1 MQVQGYYQNIYN
13 YFIKLLLKCE
23 CIYFKVFFFSFH
35 SSVMFFQNTW
45 FCKIRCKG
53 NWLEKVEVDVSEM
66 CLFFY
71 ERTKFCEF
79 KLETKN
85 IHFWQRSLPRF
96 YGSTSCKVFIQV
108 RNKYKLTKT
117 STVKL
122 RVVDCTEVYF
132 TSFLSGGFITAIE
145 VNLPERKL
153 AKGTSVQCTIGRGG
167 SKQNG
172 VSMHA
177 TDYGNY
183 VSKYLLQWKKTRA
196 NSGNVRNN
204 VF

>member
-1 MQVQGYYQNIYN
+1 MKNFQNRLYVVITWFQLSQNTRLQSSQSQEKNICKSWLLQALRIWGNHVTHFNSMQVQGYILSKHLYYILVSTNLRFLN
-13 YFIKLLLKCE
+13 LKSCE

-35 SSVMFFQNTW
+35 SSVMLFQNTW

-108 RNKYKLTKT
+108 RNKYKITKT
-117 STVKL
+117 S
-122 RVVDCTEVYF
+122 
-132 TSFLSGGFITAIE
+132 
-145 VNLPERKL
+145 
-153 AKGTSVQCTIGRGG
+153 
-167 SKQNG
+167 
-172 VSMHA
+172 M
-177 TDYGNY
+177 
-183 VSKYLLQWKKTRA
+183 
-196 NSGNVRNN
+196 
-204 VF
+204 

>member
-1 MQVQGYYQNIYN
+1 MKKFQNRLYVVITWFQLSQNTRLQSSQSQEKNVCKSWLIQSLRIWGNHVTHFNPMQVQGYYQNIYN

-122 RVVDCTEVYF
+122 QVVDCP
-132 TSFLSGGFITAIE
+132 S
-145 VNLPERKL
+145 
-153 AKGTSVQCTIGRGG
+153 
-167 SKQNG
+167 
-172 VSMHA
+172 
-177 TDYGNY
+177 
-183 VSKYLLQWKKTRA
+183 
-196 NSGNVRNN
+196 
-204 VF
+204 